1 MDATEELPT
10 AVGGGLVLGRYR
22 LGARLGSGGFGTV
35 FAARDERL
43 DRAVAVK
50 AVPAP
55 GPVPE
60 RAQREALAAARLDHP
75 GIVAVFDA
83 GVEGDERFLVSELV
97 RGRTLAALERDGELS
112 DRDVLRIGLSLAD
125 ALAHAH
131 ARGVIHRDVKPQ
143 NVIVPDEAAGAAAKL
158 LDFGV
163 AHLAGDEPLTR
174 TGDVVGTLAY
184 MAPEQAAGRRVDER
198 ADIYSLALVL
208 YEALAGANPVR
219 AASPAETARRVGSR
233 LPSLRRQRR
242 DLPAELCLAIDQ
254 ALEPD
259 PEHRGTLSD
268 LAAALADALP
278 DVDDEGGTLAPLAAE
293 RRRITV
299 PARLAAGAAAGALT
313 AAALIAAR
321 DGVHDGAL
329 VAAGELPL
337 LAAAAVAVLVAVL
350 PRVGWLVAAAGAV
363 AISPEPGLAAAM
375 VGVVPLLLP
384 RDGLAWSVPAAAPLL
399 GLAGLAGAYPALAGV
414 ARRAWTRAALGAAGV
429 WWLLL
434 AEPLL
439 GRDLALGTAPGDLP
453 DPVALILAPVWA
465 LAALAMP
472 WLING
477 RALALD
483 VIGATVWAAAL
494 AAATAAVADSADL
507 AEPRGLAAGA
517 VLAGVLA
524 FVAARARNTVN
535 AEDDRA

>member
-293 RRRITV
+293 RRTITV

-321 DGVHDGAL
+321 DGANDGAL